1 MENPTRHVSAV
12 QRLPCELLSEIFLH
26 CAGGGVDAVS
36 TIRMPLLT
44 TQICKEWRA
53 IAISTPSLWCRLF
66 LSINERQVASH
77 SELAATLLARSGL
90 CPLTIY
96 IFWEEHPYTSSHP
109 VLDII
114 AQHSHH
120 WYNMLLFLPMRAF
133 PAFSAIK
140 GCLPLLTELTL
151 GTEDDIFPYPLLLDP
166 ALEMFESAPQL
177 RCFESINLSPHV
189 FRLPWAQLRRCPM
202 MSAAVDECIDVLR
215 RSPNL
220 EECRFICL
228 CRSFSTPH
236 PLVPVQLSHLR
247 SISIMIP
254 TWNPYVDVNDLFEH
268 LTSPLLRSLEI
279 YDLQSTLGPQ
289 FFSFLSRSPD
299 IERLGLRRT
308 SLTDED
314 VIQCLRAVPSL
325 IHLDI
330 EEQRPGL
337 TINHNL
343 MSQLTYRRPSS
354 EDGGSPYLA
363 PMLTSIRLR
372 HDNHDTTIDQVIVDM
387 IQSRWTLDGT
397 AGSRAQ
403 VMRLQ
408 SVLFVTIHPINPQI
422 MSLVDVFKTEGLDIE
437 MERVIK
443 LQN

>member
-1 MENPTRHVSAV
+1 MENPTGRVSAV
-12 QRLPCELLSEIFLH
+12 QHLPCELLSEIFLH
-26 CAGGGVDAVS
+26 YAGGGVDTVS

-53 IAISTPSLWCRLF
+53 IAISTPNLWCRLF
-66 LSINERQVASH
+66 LSINERQAASH
-77 SELAATLLARSGL
+77 SELAGTFLARSGS
-90 CPLTIY
+90 CPLTLY
-96 IFWEEHPYTSSHP
+96 IFWKEPPYTSSHP

-120 WYNMLLFLPMRAF
+120 WYKVSLFLPKRAF

-140 GCLPLLTELTL
+140 GCLPLLIELSLQFPSPFGLTM
-151 GTEDDIFPYPLLLDP
+151 DDFFPDLVLP
-166 ALEMFESAPQL
+166 EMFESAPQL
-177 RCFESINLSPHV
+177 RCFESINLSPYV
-189 FRLPWAQLRRCPM
+189 FRLPWAQLRRCI
-202 MSAAVDECIDVLR
+202 MSAAVDECIDILR

-220 EECRFICL
+220 EECRFTCHL
-228 CRSFSTPH
+228 SFYTR
-236 PLVPVQLSHLR
+236 PLVMVQLSHLR
-247 SISIMIP
+247 SISIMRS
-254 TWNPYVDVNDLFEH
+254 TWNSSVDVNHLFEY
-268 LTSPLLRSLEI
+268 LTSPLLRSLEL

-314 VIQCLRAVPSL
+314 VIQCLRALPSL

-343 MSQLTYRRPSS
+343 MNQLTCRRPSS
-354 EDGGSPYLA
+354 EDGESPYLV

-397 AGSRAQ
+397 TGSRAQ

-422 MSLVDVFKTEGLDIE
+422 MSLVDDYKTEGLNIE

-443 LQN
+443 LPR